1 MNNIFYPSLKRLF
14 AALLILNTIIIV
26 IIVHLS
32 ISSYSAQRKSLI
44 EMGYTVLRAFEA
56 SRPMIFH
63 PKRGNAHLTTL
74 LEEMFDLKTIANIV
88 IYQKDGDVIFALRP
102 YENIIRT
109 DITGKSETET
119 ADAITLY
126 NSFNTARMMPGMGM
140 GMGQGGHRMN
150 DAPPNTNSGE
160 SDLFFPKAPH
170 NDHMSPEENKIFI
183 AVSINKADLN
193 NLRTSSVL
201 TLAVAMLIELLIFF
215 LYFRMRALINLYH
228 ESTVKLKNAE
238 KEAATG
244 RLASILAHEIKN
256 PLSSMSGL
264 IDFAVKKPGDDK
276 TADILTRVNDEVS
289 RLSKIVN
296 DFLSYGRSFDLET
309 KDGDI
314 LPLVEKTV
322 ELLAHDAAIK
332 KVKVA
337 INGENFRAEADENKM
352 LQVFVNLILNALE
365 ASPKDGIVEI
375 ILNPS
380 SKTVSVKNQ
389 VTKKISVDKDKIFEP
404 FFTTKTKG
412 SGLGLSI
419 TKRIIEQHGYSIKA
433 DSIDPCVITINFNK
447 GKPA

>member
-1 MNNIFYPSLKRLF
+1 MNNSSYSSLKRFF
-14 AALLILNTIIIV
+14 AALLIFNTVIIV
-26 IIVHLS
+26 IIIHLS
-32 ISSYSAQRKSLI
+32 LSSYSAQRKSLI

-88 IYQKDGDVIFALRP
+88 IYQKNGDVIFALRP
-102 YENIIRT
+102 HENIVRT
-109 DITGKSETET
+109 DITGKAESETVG
-119 ADAITLY
+119 AITLY
-126 NSFNTARMMPGMGM
+126 SSFNTARMM
-140 GMGQGGHRMN
+140 MGQEGARRMN
-150 DAPPNTNSGE
+150 PRPPNQNLPE
-160 SDLFFPKAPH
+160 NELFFPRTSH
-170 NDHMSPEENKIFI
+170 SGHMNKEESKVFI

-193 NLRTSSVL
+193 NLRTSSIV
-201 TLAVAMLIELLIFF
+201 TLSIAMLIEFLIFF
-215 LYFRMRALINLYH
+215 LYFRMRALIKLYH

-238 KEAATG
+238 KEATTG

-264 IDFAVKKPGDDK
+264 IDFAVKKSTDDK
-276 TADILTRVNDEVS
+276 TTDILTRVNDEVA

-296 DFLSYGRSFDLET
+296 DFLSYGRSFDLEM
-309 KDGDI
+309 KDIAI
-314 LPLVEKTV
+314 LALIQKTV

-332 KVKVA
+332 NIKTDIRGK
-337 INGENFRAEADENKM
+337 NFNANIDENKM

-365 ASPKDGIVEI
+365 ASPNGGITEI
-375 ILNPS
+375 ILNS
-380 SKTVSVKNQ
+380 EFKTISIKNQ
-389 VTKKISVDKDKIFEP
+389 VANKISVDKEKIFEP

-419 TKRIIEQHGYSIKA
+419 TRRIIEQHGYSIKVENLN
-433 DSIDPCVITINFNK
+433 PCVITVDFNN

>member
-14 AALLILNTIIIV
+14 AALLILNTIIII

-56 SRPMIFH
+56 SRPMVFH
-63 PKRGNAHLTTL
+63 QKRGNAHLTTM

-102 YENIIRT
+102 YENIIKT

-126 NSFNTARMMPGMGM
+126 NSFNIARMMG

-150 DAPPNTNSGE
+150 PEPPNAT
-160 SDLFFPKAPH
+160 LH
-170 NDHMSPEENKIFI
+170 NGHMSDSENKIFI
-183 AVSINKADLN
+183 AVSINKSDLN

-228 ESTVKLKNAE
+228 ESTVKLKNSE

-264 IDFAVKKPGDDK
+264 IDFAVKKSNDDK

-309 KDGDI
+309 KERDI
-314 LPLVEKTV
+314 LPLIEKTV
-322 ELLAHDAAIK
+322 ELLAHDSAIK
-332 KVKVA
+332 NVKVE
-337 INGENFRAEADENKM
+337 IKGETFRAEADENKM
-352 LQVFVNLILNALE
+352 LQVFVNLILNAFE

-375 ILNPS
+375 NLNPL

-389 VTKKISVDKDKIFEP
+389 VAKKISVDKEKIFEP

-419 TKRIIEQHGYSIKA
+419 TKRIIEQHGYSIRA

-447 GKPA
+447 GKPV